1 MQPRIP
7 NTIPRIPKIPSE
19 LELFVDSVVVA
30 GLGDGDAV
38 VVTPVSVGAGLVA
51 LCGAGVVPVPGVPP
65 EAGVGE
71 LGVVDGVEGVVD
83 GVEGVVDGVE
93 GVVDG
98 VEGVPDPPLASVGFG
113 VLWDDVGAGVDPE
126 LEPPVAPLPPV
137 VQSPAAEVPELLH
150 FPSGHAVFTP
160 PTQ

>member
-71 LGVVDGVEGVVD
+71 LGVVDGVGD
-83 GVEGVVDGVE
+83 GVEGVVVGVE
-93 GVVDG
+93 V
-98 VEGVPDPPLASVGFG
+98 VPDPPLASVGFG
-113 VLWDDVGAGVDPE
+113 VLWGDVGAGVDPELGVVPE